1 MTAKIKEDFEESMQ
15 ESTRASTKQSTIE
28 STIEN
33 LKANKEENTKN
44 NTTGSIAN
52 IVKEVNISENT
63 EFYFSQNLSVEDTEF
78 DLSQNPSDP
87 SRPDIKKSKFDFGF
101 NTEAKI
107 TEIIKDPMYLN
118 LYSSF
123 LPKLKKSFQNPTTE
137 YKTFINTSW
146 NLLNQHV
153 PRQKEEDKSSINPED
168 FENFYLH
175 TLRKLFEDNIIK

>member
-1 MTAKIKEDFEESMQ
+1 M
-15 ESTRASTKQSTIE
+15 
-28 STIEN
+28 
-33 LKANKEENTKN
+33 
-44 NTTGSIAN
+44 
-52 IVKEVNISENT
+52 KEVDISENT
-63 EFYFSQNLSVEDTEF
+63 EFYLFQNLSVEDTEF

-87 SRPDIKKSKFDFGF
+87 PRPDIKKSKFDFGF
-101 NTEAKI
+101 NTETKI

-153 PRQKEEDKSSINPED
+153 PRQKEEDKSSINPDD

-175 TLRKLFEDNIIK
+175 TLRKLFEDNIIKWPVLDHVSSLRYSTVEEFKNASLVWIFPDDSIQP